1 MGVTPVFYAGSPS
14 FPGCGSISQAAL
26 GFVTGTLT
34 LKPHLSLAPC
44 FFPSAVTGTALI
56 ISGADADPRHTGV
69 WLPFPPQ
76 SYSHSSFHPILLLR
90 TKLHPHWGAKLET
103 EPAVPSGMGLCER
116 KATQMKTEGSD
127 GETVS

>member
-1 MGVTPVFYAGSPS
+1 MGATPVLYAGSPN

-34 LKPHLSLAPC
+34 LKPHLSLAPR
-44 FFPSAVTGTALI
+44 FIPSAVTGTALI
-56 ISGADADPRHTGV
+56 ISGADADLRHTGV
-69 WLPFPPQ
+69 WLPFPPW
-76 SYSHSSFHPILLLR
+76 SRSHSSFHPILLLR

-103 EPAVPSGMGLCER
+103 EPAVPSGMGLCKM
-116 KATQMKTEGSD
+116 KATQIKTEGSD